1 MGFDINKLQQIKNQ
15 NIQDN
20 QTFESI
26 VRNAF
31 AITNSKV
38 LSFISSEEFENN
50 LQEILEEKLT
60 NMSIYDDDNKARF
73 DYSIQYQLNN
83 YIDHADINVRIG
95 ISTSSKPIVNISVND
110 LKLSNKLDYEKV
122 VKYFDD
128 NIQELTHEINARLD
142 EKFTDLKIQSIMCKE
157 TELSRNR
164 DLVTYVAWNGLILI

>member
-1 MGFDINKLQQIKNQ
+1 MGFDINKLHQIKNQ
-15 NIQDN
+15 NIQAN

-50 LQEILEEKLT
+50 LQEVLEEKLT
-60 NMSIYDDDNKARF
+60 NMSIYDKDNKARF
-73 DYSIQYQLNN
+73 EYSIQYSLNN
-83 YIDHADINVRIG
+83 CIDHTDINVRVG
-95 ISTSSKPIVNISVND
+95 IMSSSKSIVNVTVSD
-110 LKLSNKLDYEKV
+110 LKLQNQLDYEKV

-128 NIQELTHEINARLD
+128 NAPELTHEINARLD
-142 EKFTDLKIQSIMCKE
+142 EKFTDLKIQSLMCKE

-164 DLVTYVAWNGLILI
+164 DVVTYVAWNGLILI